1 MSCVTLADVLQTRGG
16 PLQEEEIWAL
26 LLLVSER
33 ILEDLNRDSCQYII
47 SPWSIFL
54 SVTGSLSLRDVS
66 HPEIAP
72 FKAPE
77 MVQTQSKNKQVM
89 LAKMLVYSLGMTL
102 YWSSDY
108 KVPSEQPLDLSHALH
123 SLLLTMCE
131 ELPQKR
137 PALDTLLAQ
146 CQEHQQ
152 DPAFP
157 PPMAH
162 IKGLARL
169 VLGSPTEME
178 DAAIKDRAASQ
189 LNKSQMIRER
199 LHQRPSGVTD
209 FSSPVACQKGSVT
222 SDSCQSTGNPLPGIS
237 WKSNV
242 SVSANSSYIGS
253 NSTVSAS
260 CESKGLSSP
269 ANSVRSLTQ
278 KRRKFSQPEFVLM
291 SGEPAVT
298 LELPRSIVT
307 KRGKSYLSQRS
318 LYVILP
324 NGQCLE
330 VNCDIKSKAR
340 DVFDM
345 VMAHANLEEYFYFG
359 LASMKD
365 KEFFFLDDEDILYK
379 VAPDGWDD
387 QAKRK
392 SSIINFTLFLR
403 IKFFVHNFSVLQQ
416 SLTRHQYY
424 LQLRKEV
431 LEERLYCTGESA
443 LQLASIALQ
452 AECGPYV
459 PEVHGSNY
467 FRPEDYVPSAMLE
480 RLSAAEVCEEL
491 NRLHRAHF
499 QLLEDEAE
507 LEFLRICQQ
516 LPEYGV
522 LFHRVTPEKPTSTG
536 QVALGI
542 CSMGIIVYEVKNNC
556 RIVSQRYQWRETER
570 LSSHRKKFTVQSSS
584 SGKKQTF
591 LTDSSKTCKYLLGLC
606 SAMHTFHVQSSSRER
621 RRHLHHDTAE
631 ESNLLDR
638 GSRTSSCIAEQERM
652 ARIQRL
658 SRSEIMLNGVP
669 LKGACGGVI
678 SKSCD
683 AISLDMNSGS
693 EEHRNHYSTSAE
705 ASQCESPSNLCE
717 KHRSSD
723 YLSIHCTPN
732 VTQGSPSSTGE
743 KPTVGPEREIIC
755 VTLKRDPKHGF
766 GFVIIGGEH
775 LGKLDLGIFI
785 ASVIPGGPADKDG
798 HIKPGG
804 RLISL
809 NRISLEGVTF
819 NTAVNIVQN
828 SPEEVELIVSQPKG
842 TLEGVLTK
850 SNSLSSGI
858 SATGS
863 ERSSHASYSM
873 EPGSH
878 LEHHTKEQVS
888 CHGPATSQNSHIKE
902 QWANRESQA
911 SHDSHTEEWCSS
923 PALSSQ
929 GLELNTSILE
939 GVLSRAL
946 DSGRSS
952 VDPAHSRSRTV
963 NKEEPSRSDVKPGE
977 RYGVTLVKEDGSLGV
992 SVTGGINT
1000 SVRHGG
1006 IYVKTIVP
1014 GGSADKDGQIKKGDR
1029 LLEANGFSL
1038 CGVTHRQAVEHLQN
1052 TSKVVK
1058 LVLERREDYGVSNS
1072 SPAADAK
1079 VENSAALSVGTIPP
1093 GTSACL
1099 PFVTKENTF
1108 EVMLRKN
1115 CGGLGFSFIQT
1126 GVDTP
1131 AAPGGRDIVR
1141 IKRLF
1146 PGQPAEESGCIETGD
1161 VLLAVNGKPIKG
1173 LKYQEILHL
1182 LRGSASE
1189 VTLLL
1194 CRPPDGVL
1202 PEIDVNCLTPAPS
1215 PVKELNRSKSPDVQP
1230 RSPMSRGTE
1239 AQRGTAVR
1247 GGKRTPTPKWKPHV
1261 DSVPRGGNV
1270 SIVGVGREGT
1280 LNPESLSD
1288 YKHPHTQNY
1297 TAGKIVSGPLSS
1309 LAEDLRCNCY
1319 SVCDVEIHESPTG
1332 HLTVYDVS
1340 TTYFSSE
1347 IPSPTPVDEEYLT
1360 ISSTSV
1366 SPVSATNSS
1375 RSTSTIIPTPQP
1387 RATIP
1392 CPQSQVSRESCDS
1405 DNEWEDMEEAEEE
1418 EEDELRQ
1425 IDVNSATSEETGI
1438 FLHNANLSTLTP
1450 DSIVYEESMG
1460 TLASYH
1466 ADSTLDDTMM
1476 LPSYPIDLSHEDA
1489 LMELPPYP
1497 TDYLNEMTELP
1508 AFPVDLSW
1516 EDEMM
1521 DLPPYPI
1528 DVSCEGAPLH
1538 LPLSPT
1544 DISRKDEMM
1553 ELPPYPIDLSSED
1566 ASVPVC
1572 YSSVDVS
1579 HTEAM
1584 MAQHDSHASIKPV
1597 LNGEI
1602 DINHLGEIPEIILV
1616 KDKNRQLGLKLTQG
1630 SERLLP
1636 EGIYVEEVVPDSP
1649 ASLEGS
1655 LLPGDRILSICG
1667 LCTQDMCIEQ
1677 AVQVCEAPKHLVQIQ
1692 ATRGGLPVMPGGSDQ
1707 EGTTSEEQTAEPNI
1721 PSTQPEGRKM
1731 SINLE
1736 KPLNGSL
1743 GFALT
1748 SKRIGGSFQIK
1759 AISPGSV
1766 ADVDGRLQIGD
1777 ILLQVNGDFLSGL
1790 THSTAVDVLRR
1801 AKGTVHLTVC
1811 RPNSSLSVCSESQ
1824 EVISSM
1830 ANGAPTCANGKQGRC
1845 MGSTVGSEPVST
1857 AKTSQS
1863 AGTKR
1868 ISSKV
1873 NSSQRSESSPFQI
1886 HQSSGDNHSRVHNG
1900 RESPF
1905 GPMRSTS
1912 LKRTD
1917 CLREPDS
1924 WSSEEEDASSS
1935 GTSVPETGASIVSE
1949 KELDG
1954 LSCIVPS
1961 LNGGYAP
1968 AGLRMLAIALQ
1979 QCVDQQE
1986 AYKEFVTL
1994 EHLKPLDDCQVGK
2007 YPENRER
2014 NRYRDILPYDGTRVP
2029 IGEERAYINASYIR
2043 LPVGT
2048 EEFQYISTQGPL
2060 PCTQD
2065 HFWQMIWENQSDV
2078 IAMITRERERG
2089 KVKCHRYWPPVLQ
2102 EPMELSRY
2110 FLTLENYQILEYFII
2125 RIVRIMEKKTG
2136 EARMIKHLQFTT
2148 WPDHGTPSSSEHLVT
2163 FVRYM
2168 RKIHHS
2174 GPLVA
2179 HCSAGVGRTGVLLCV
2194 DVLLQCIEKQIDFS
2208 IKEIVRQM
2216 RAQRFGMIQTKD
2228 QYEFCYKAVLEVLR
2242 NIPRSETKAQ
2252 QEKAMEM
2259 GSRC

>member
-1 MSCVTLADVLQTRGG
+1 MSYVTLADVLQTRGG

-33 ILEDLNRDSCQYII
+33 ILEDLNRDSCQYVI
-47 SPWSIFL
+47 SPWSILL
-54 SVTGSLSLRDVS
+54 SITGSLSLQDVS
-66 HPEIAP
+66 HPEIAT

-77 MVQTQSKNKQVM
+77 MVQTQSKSKQVM

-108 KVPSEQPLDLSHALH
+108 KVPSEQPLDLSHTLH

-131 ELPQKR
+131 ELPQRR
-137 PALDTLLAQ
+137 PVLDTLLAQ
-146 CQEHQQ
+146 CQEHQK
-152 DPAFP
+152 DPASP
-157 PPMAH
+157 SPIAH

-178 DAAIKDRAASQ
+178 DTAIKDSAVSQ
-189 LNKSQMIRER
+189 LSKSQMIRER

-209 FSSPVACQKGSVT
+209 FSSSVACQKGSVP

-260 CESKGLSSP
+260 CESKGHSSP
-269 ANSVRSLTQ
+269 ANSVRSLSQ

-291 SGEPAVT
+291 AGEPAVT

-307 KRGKSYLSQRS
+307 KRGKSYLSQRC

-359 LASMKD
+359 LAFMKD
-365 KEFFFLDDEDILYK
+365 KEFFFLDNEDVLYK
-379 VAPDGWDD
+379 VAPDGWAD

-403 IKFFVHNFSVLQQ
+403 IKFFVHNFNVLQQ
-416 SLTRHQYY
+416 TLTRHQYY
-424 LQLRKEV
+424 LQLRREV

-443 LQLASIALQ
+443 LQLGSIALQ
-452 AECGPYV
+452 AECGPYI
-459 PEVHGSNY
+459 PEVHGSTY
-467 FRPEDYVPSAMLE
+467 FRPEDYVPATMLE

-522 LFHRVTPEKPTSTG
+522 LFHRVSPEKSTSTG
-536 QVALGI
+536 VVALGI

-556 RIVSQRYQWRETER
+556 RIVNHRYQWRETER

-591 LTDSSKTCKYLLGLC
+591 LTDSQKTCKYLLGLC

-621 RRHLHHDTAE
+621 RRHHHQDSTE
-631 ESNLLDR
+631 DSNLLDR
-638 GSRTSSCIAEQERM
+638 GNRTSSCIAEQERL
-652 ARIQRL
+652 ARIQRF

-683 AISLDMNSGS
+683 AISMDMNSGS

-723 YLSIHCTPN
+723 YLSLHCTPN
-732 VTQGSPSSTGE
+732 VTLGSTSSTGE
-743 KPTVGPEREIIC
+743 KSTVGPEREIIC

-850 SNSLSSGI
+850 SNSVSSGI

-878 LEHHTKEQVS
+878 LEHHIKGS
-888 CHGPATSQNSHIKE
+888 RHGPATSQNPHIKE
-902 QWANRESQA
+902 QWPNRDSQTNY
-911 SHDSHTEEWCSS
+911 DSPTNEWSS
-923 PALSSQ
+923 STALSSQ

-946 DSGRSS
+946 ESGRSS
-952 VDPAHSRSRTV
+952 VDPAHSRNRIG
-963 NKEEPSRSDVKPGE
+963 NKEESSRSDVKPGE
-977 RYGVTLVKEDGSLGV
+977 RYCVTLVKEDGSLGV
-992 SVTGGINT
+992 SVTGGVNT

-1014 GGSADKDGQIKKGDR
+1014 GGSADKDGQIQKGDR

-1052 TSKVVK
+1052 TSKMVK
-1058 LVLERREDYGVSNS
+1058 LVLERREDSGVSNS
-1072 SPAADAK
+1072 SPAADAR
-1079 VENSAALSVGTIPP
+1079 VENSAALPVGTIPP
-1093 GTSACL
+1093 GTAAYL

-1126 GVDTP
+1126 GVDTS
-1131 AAPGGRDIVR
+1131 AVSGRGDIVR

-1146 PGQPAEESGCIETGD
+1146 PGQPAEESGCIEAGD
-1161 VLLAVNGKPIKG
+1161 VLLAVNGKPIEG

-1215 PVKELNRSKSPDVQP
+1215 PVKELNRAKSPDVHP
-1230 RSPMSRGTE
+1230 RSPLSRDTE
-1239 AQRGTAVR
+1239 SQQGMAMK
-1247 GGKRTPTPKWKPHV
+1247 GGKRTPTPKWIPHM

-1280 LNPESLSD
+1280 LHPESLSD
-1288 YKHPHTQNY
+1288 YKHPHTQSY
-1297 TAGKIVSGPLSS
+1297 KADKGVSGPLSS
-1309 LAEDLRCNCY
+1309 LAEDLRRNCY

-1332 HLTVYDVS
+1332 HLTVYDMS
-1340 TTYFSSE
+1340 TTYFSPE

-1366 SPVSATNSS
+1366 SPVSATTSS
-1375 RSTSTIIPTPQP
+1375 RSASTIIPTPQP
-1387 RATIP
+1387 RECIP

-1405 DNEWEDMEEAEEE
+1405 DSEWEDMEEAEEDVEE

-1425 IDVNSATSEETGI
+1425 IDENSATPEESEI

-1450 DSIVYEESMG
+1450 DSIVYEESPG
-1460 TLASYH
+1460 TLASCR
-1466 ADSTLDDTMM
+1466 ADSTLDDPMM

-1497 TDYLNEMTELP
+1497 IDYLDEMTELP
-1508 AFPVDLSW
+1508 AYPVDISC
-1516 EDEMM
+1516 EDDMM
-1521 DLPPYPI
+1521 DLPPFPI
-1528 DVSCEGAPLH
+1528 DVSSEDTLIQ
-1538 LPLSPT
+1538 LPQSLT
-1544 DISRKDEMM
+1544 DISKEDGMM
-1553 ELPPYPIDLSSED
+1553 ELPPYPIDLTNED
-1566 ASVPVC
+1566 VSVPSC
-1572 YSSVDVS
+1572 HSSVDFS
-1579 HTEAM
+1579 HTEAVTDLP
-1584 MAQHDSHASIKPV
+1584 DSHSNIKPV
-1597 LNGEI
+1597 LN
-1602 DINHLGEIPEIILV
+1602 DMKHLGEIPEIILV
-1616 KDKNRQLGLKLTQG
+1616 KDNNRQLGLKLKQG

-1655 LLPGDRILSICG
+1655 LQPGDRILSICG
-1667 LCTQDMCIEQ
+1667 LCTQDMCIAQ

-1692 ATRGGLPVMPGGSDQ
+1692 ATRGGLPVMPGGSDR
-1707 EGTTSEEQTAEPNI
+1707 EGTTSEEPTAGPNM
-1721 PSTQPEGRKM
+1721 PSTKPEGR
-1731 SINLE
+1731 IIGIDLE
-1736 KPLNGSL
+1736 KPLNGNL

-1748 SKRIGGSFQIK
+1748 GSKSGGSFLIK

-1766 ADVDGRLQIGD
+1766 ADMDGRLQIGD
-1777 ILLQVNGDFLSGL
+1777 ILLQVNGDILSGL
-1790 THSTAVDVLRR
+1790 THSSAVDFLRR
-1801 AKGTVHLTVC
+1801 AKGTVHLTIC
-1811 RPNSSLSVCSESQ
+1811 RPNSSQFVCSESQ
-1824 EVISSM
+1824 HLRSSIENGTSAS
-1830 ANGAPTCANGKQGRC
+1830 ANGRQGRC
-1845 MGSTVGSEPVST
+1845 MTSTVGIDPASTTKISE
-1857 AKTSQS
+1857 S
-1863 AGTKR
+1863 ADGRR
-1868 ISSKV
+1868 ISPTV
-1873 NSSQRSESSPFQI
+1873 NSSQWSESSPFQI
-1886 HQSSGDNHSRVHNG
+1886 HQSTGNYHTRLHNG
-1900 RESPF
+1900 PKCRA
-1905 GPMRSTS
+1905 S
-1912 LKRTD
+1912 LKRKEF
-1917 CLREPDS
+1917 LRELDS
-1924 WSSEEEDASSS
+1924 WSSEEEEDASSS
-1935 GTSVPETGASIVSE
+1935 GASVPETGVSIVSE
-1949 KELDG
+1949 KDLDG

-1979 QCVDQQE
+1979 QCLDQQE
-1986 AYKEFVTL
+1986 AYREFVTL

-2007 YPENRER
+2007 HPENRER
-2014 NRYRDILPYDGTRVP
+2014 NRYRDILPYDSTRVP
-2029 IGEERAYINASYIR
+2029 IGEDRTYINASHICI
-2043 LPVGT
+2043 PVGPD
-2048 EEFQYISTQGPL
+2048 EFQYISTQGPL
-2060 PCTQD
+2060 PCTLD
-2065 HFWQMIWENQSDV
+2065 HFWQMVWENQSDV
-2078 IAMITRERERG
+2078 IAMITREKERG
-2089 KVKCHRYWPPVLQ
+2089 KVKCHRYWPLVLQ
-2102 EPMELSRY
+2102 EPLELSRY
-2110 FLTLENYQILEYFII
+2110 ILTLENYQILEYFII
-2125 RIVRIMEKKTG
+2125 RILRIIEKKTG

-2208 IKEIVRQM
+2208 IKDIVRQM

-2228 QYEFCYKAVLEVLR
+2228 QYEFCYKAVIEVLR
-2242 NIPRSETKAQ
+2242 NMPRSETKVQ